1 MRAFSVV
8 HWAQHGGVR
17 ILFNRHS
24 IGGIMKD
31 EVLLDIEVADGK
43 YRIIQ
48 TRLTGTHAYRYPP
61 LGVPPESLGEESREH
76 WLHVTLSP
84 GSNMILA
91 MAYELDELRN
101 LLNER
106 QANNAA
112 D

>member
-1 MRAFSVV
+1 
-8 HWAQHGGVR
+8 
-17 ILFNRHS
+17 
-24 IGGIMKD
+24 MKD
-31 EVLLDIEVADGK
+31 EVLLDIEFADGK

-61 LGVPPESLGEESREH
+61 VNAVHLEPDDPTH
-76 WLHVTLSP
+76 WLAVTMTP